1 MELLKAKIRKFVQE
15 RDWNKYHSPKNL
27 AMGVSIEAAELL
39 EVFLWLTEDESKALT
54 EEQLTRVK
62 HEIGDVMIHLTNLAD
77 KLGLDPIECALEKL
91 ELNRTKYPADIVKG
105 SAKKYTEYKSDD
117 KSDAEPNPGS
127 SGRTGARQLR

>member
-39 EVFLWLTEDESKALT
+39 EVFLWLTEDESKSLT
-54 EEQLTRVK
+54 EDQLTSVK

-77 KLGLDPIECALEKL
+77 QLGFDPMECALEKID
-91 ELNRTKYPADIVKG
+91 LNGAKYPVDIVKG
-105 SAKKYTEYKSDD
+105 SAKKYTDYK
-117 KSDAEPNPGS
+117 
-127 SGRTGARQLR
+127 